1 MTYPLTFFVKSLPL
15 NVGGCANGPIIRILD
30 KYRHDEGLYRHE
42 LMHVKQWSTFAWL
55 SIPLAYALYH
65 FGYFDYIGVAI
76 LPMALHSALYRLIP
90 RYRLWAEVSAYKEQS
105 RFYPDDRR
113 ALFAEFISMYYD
125 LKITP
130 EQALKHLKG

>member
-1 MTYPLTFFVKSLPL
+1 MYPLTFFVKSLPPH
-15 NVGGCANGPIIRILD
+15 VGGEARGPIIRIAE

-42 LMHVKQWSTFAWL
+42 LMHVKQWATFAWL

-65 FGYFDYIGVAI
+65 FGYFDYLGMAV
-76 LPMALHSALYRLIP
+76 LPLTIHSVLYKFIP
-90 RYRLWAEVSAYKEQS
+90 RYRLWAEVSAYKEQA

-130 EQALKHLKG
+130 EQALKKLKG